1 MYIDDRSSKR
11 IVLIRSL
18 DIKPEPLGRKGIRRG
33 TGRSVNQRFASFDAN
48 LESFEQVPAEVRQ
61 QLKDTEPQQLKE
73 WFSQRESRRQ
83 AALRAQ
89 DCDKMLAGM
98 AKMAEWIDAGGGDK
112 LQGEKLEALSRDIW
126 IYWDVIGSWLNRK
139 GQLQKRYKADIEAA
153 RDARQKGTFVFNKK
167 ENACI
172 QKNSNTDPGEPE
184 TAHPECEI
192 ASS

>member
-1 MYIDDRSSKR
+1 MYIDDRSRKKV
-11 IVLIRSL
+11 VLIRSL
-18 DIKPEPLGRKGIRRG
+18 YIKPEPLGRKGFRRG
-33 TGRSVNQRFASFDAN
+33 TGRSINDRFAEFDASI
-48 LESFEQVPAEVRQ
+48 ERFEDVPDAVRQ
-61 QLKDTEPQQLKE
+61 KLRFDEPRQLKT